1 MFCFSIYTFDQATP
15 GGPAM
20 TWGMFAIG
28 HLELND
34 TLEAGRLFKKQ
45 TGNVAA
51 PYNVNKIVQYL
62 CKL

>member
-1 MFCFSIYTFDQATP
+1 
-15 GGPAM
+15 M

-34 TLEAGRLFKKQ
+34 TLEAGRLFKRQ

-51 PYNVNKIVQYL
+51 PYNVNKIVHL

>member
-1 MFCFSIYTFDQATP
+1 MFYFSIKYFCQATP

-34 TLEAGRLFKKQ
+34 TIEAGRLFKRQ

-51 PYNVNKIVQYL
+51 PYNVNKIVHL